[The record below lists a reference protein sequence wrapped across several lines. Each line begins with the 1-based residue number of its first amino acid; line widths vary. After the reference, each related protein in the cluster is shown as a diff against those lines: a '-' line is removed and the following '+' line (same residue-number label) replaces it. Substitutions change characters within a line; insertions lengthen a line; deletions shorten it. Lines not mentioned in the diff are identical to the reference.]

1 MERTV
6 VVTGVST
13 GIGWGITKV
22 LTENGFHVFGSVRK
36 KADAERL
43 SKEFGEAYT
52 PLIFDVTDAAAVGKA
67 AKLVADKLDGRTLT
81 GLVNNAGVSFNG
93 PLQHM
98 PVENFR
104 KQLEVNLT
112 GVLISTQAFAPLLG
126 TDLKRKGEPGRLFNI
141 GSIGGRNAF
150 PFTGPYHTT
159 KFGLEGFTESLRREL
174 MLYRIE
180 VVLIAPGSIATPIWD
195 KAEQQ
200 DTSEYKKTGYADA
213 IESVFAA
220 RAKLADNGLPPERVG
235 EVILKAMNARKP
247 KVRYVVARNPFEIF
261 LGERLPRRWV
271 DAIIAK
277 RLDMKPLR

>member
-1 MERTV
+1 MDRTV

-36 KADAERL
+36 KADADRL
-43 SKEFGEAYT
+43 SKEFGDAYT

-81 GLVNNAGVSFNG
+81 GLVNNAGVSFGG
-93 PLQHM
+93 PLQHL
-98 PVENFR
+98 PLESFE

-112 GVLISTQAFAPLLG
+112 GVLTTTQAFAPLLG

-174 MLYRIE
+174 MLYRID

-195 KAEQQ
+195 KAEKQ
-200 DTSEYKKTGYADA
+200 DTSKYKKTGYAAA
-213 IESVFAA
+213 IESVFAE
-220 RAKLADNGLPPERVG
+220 RAKLADAGLPPESVG
-235 EVILKAMNARKP
+235 EVILKAMNAHKP